1 MKKVTNAASVPGNAV
16 LPLPPLDYDV
26 AYMNNLI
33 RLLNYYFQQLN
44 NPGLVNGTS
53 MFLSDGL
60 TDNNIF
66 MNTTDSNTVNT
77 VNLGVLPTSAAG
89 LASGQVWNN
98 AGVLNIVP

>member
-1 MKKVTNAASVPGNAV
+1 MQKIPNAASVPGNAV

-44 NPGLVNGTS
+44 NPGLVNGTA
-53 MFLSDGL
+53 MFLTDGL
-60 TDNNIF
+60 TNNNIYID
-66 MNTTDSNTVNT
+66 TTASNTVNT
-77 VNLGVLPTSAAG
+77 VVLGVIPTSAAG